1 MTSIT
6 EVLEWLTATQAPEN
20 VRERARL
27 LILDCLGCMVAG
39 SRAPELKRLASIQA
53 KLDPGPIVLPGTD
66 EAVSMSAAAFRFA
79 VATCRDEACEGLA
92 TAHGRPGV
100 AAVAAIWS
108 LGSQM
113 GSTITQMTDAL
124 ITGYEVGSR
133 LGEVMRIK
141 KGMHVDGTFT
151 CLGAAAAASKLLQLK
166 PIEMNAAIQIAAMQM
181 PSTLYLP
188 IKEGADSRNTYLGH
202 AAGLGLQSAFA
213 VKAGMIAPRDALSE
227 AYRITLGYDQQMPSL
242 CPINHWLILDGYF
255 KPWASVRHVHYGA
268 AAALELRK
276 SLPENLNLDAI
287 QLAIYEEA
295 TVYCA
300 NRDPH
305 TTIQAQ
311 FSLTWGVAAML
322 VLGDLGPEAFSA
334 EALSN
339 QKIRDI
345 ESIISVKSDPALGK
359 DGIRS
364 AILNLTIENKSYK
377 AFVDRVIGD
386 PALPMTSN
394 QVIAKFLR
402 YSTPSLGEKAAQDW
416 VRKIVHSF

>member
-1 MTSIT
+1 MTSIN
-6 EVLEWLTATQAPEN
+6 EILDWLSTTQSPEN
-20 VRERARL
+20 VRARARL

-39 SRAPELKRLASIQA
+39 SRAPELKQLASIQA
-53 KLDPGPIVLPGTD
+53 KLDPGPIVLPGTE

-100 AAVAAIWS
+100 SAVAAIWS
-108 LGSQM
+108 LGCQL
-113 GSTITQMTDAL
+113 GSTVDQMTDAL
-124 ITGYEVGSR
+124 ITGYEVGGR

-151 CLGAAAAASKLLQLK
+151 CLGAAAAASKLLQLQ
-166 PIEMNAAIQIAAMQM
+166 PIEINAAIQIAAMQM

-188 IKEGADSRNTYLGH
+188 IKEGANSRNTYLAH
-202 AAGLGLQSAFA
+202 AASLGLQCAFA
-213 VKAGMIAPRDALSE
+213 VKAGMSAPRDALSE
-227 AYRITLGYDQQMPSL
+227 AYQITLGYEQQMPSL
-242 CPINHWLILDGYF
+242 RPINHWLILDGYF

-276 SLPENLNLDAI
+276 SLPENLELVAI
-287 QLAIYEEA
+287 QLSIYEEA
-295 TVYCA
+295 VVYCA
-300 NRDPH
+300 NRDPR

-311 FSLTWGVAAML
+311 FSLTWGIAAML

-339 QKIRDI
+339 QKIRQI
-345 ESIISVKSDPALGK
+345 ESIISVKSDQALGK

-364 AILNLTIENKSYK
+364 AILDITTENKTYK

-386 PALPMTSN
+386 PDAPMSSN
-394 QVIAKFLR
+394 EVITKFLR
-402 YSTPSLGEKAAQDW
+402 YSIPSLGEKVAQNW
-416 VRKIVHSF
+416 VTKILRSS

>member
-1 MTSIT
+1 MIGGQNYTLRGMIQHDGGTDGGHYTYLYHSPTTKGEWVQFSDNSMTYPKGDALT
-6 EVLEWLTATQAPEN
+6 EHLHTGYIYLFE
-20 VRERARL
+20 
-27 LILDCLGCMVAG
+27 I
-39 SRAPELKRLASIQA
+39 
-53 KLDPGPIVLPGTD
+53 PGT
-66 EAVSMSAAAFRFA
+66 
-79 VATCRDEACEGLA
+79 
-92 TAHGRPGV
+92 
-100 AAVAAIWS
+100 I
-108 LGSQM
+108 
-113 GSTITQMTDAL
+113 DA
-124 ITGYEVGSR
+124 R
-133 LGEVMRIK
+133 H
-141 KGMHVDGTFT
+141 KGMENHGNS
-151 CLGAAAAASKLLQLK
+151 CW
-166 PIEMNAAIQIAAMQM
+166 MNAAIQIAAMQM

-416 VRKIVHSF
+416 VTKIVHSF

>member
-1 MTSIT
+1 MTTISEI
-6 EVLEWLTATQAPEN
+6 LDWLSTTQSPEN

-53 KLDPGPIVLPGTD
+53 KLDPGPIVLPGTK

-100 AAVAAIWS
+100 SAVAAIWS
-108 LGSQM
+108 LGCQM
-113 GSTITQMTDAL
+113 GSTMDQMTDAL
-124 ITGYEVGSR
+124 ITGYEVGGR

-151 CLGAAAAASKLLQLK
+151 CLGAAAAASKLLQLG
-166 PIEMNAAIQIAAMQM
+166 PNEIHAAIQIAAMQM

-188 IKEGADSRNTYLGH
+188 IKEGADSRNTYLAH
-202 AAGLGLQSAFA
+202 AASLGLQSAFA
-213 VKAGMIAPRDALSE
+213 VKAGMIAPKDALSE

-242 CPINHWLILDGYF
+242 HPINHWLILDGYF
-255 KPWASVRHVHYGA
+255 KPWAAVRHVHYGA
-268 AAALELRK
+268 TAALELRK
-276 SLPENLNLDAI
+276 TLPENLNLDTI
-287 QLAIYEEA
+287 QLSIYEEA
-295 TVYCA
+295 VVYCA
-300 NRDPH
+300 NRDPR

-334 EALSN
+334 DALSN
-339 QKIRDI
+339 QKIRQI
-345 ESIISVKSDPALGK
+345 ESIISVKSAPALGK

-364 AILNLTIENKSYK
+364 AILDITTENKTYK
-377 AFVDRVIGD
+377 AFIDRVIGD
-386 PALPMTSN
+386 PDMPMSSKE
-394 QVIAKFLR
+394 VVAKFLR
-402 YSTPSLGEKAAQDW
+402 YSVPSLGEKAAQDW
-416 VRKIVHSF
+416 ITKIVLSS